1 MANSLSTMLGI
12 VLPLCIDTAMA
23 WHGMA
28 SIILLKYTRNKSKS
42 NIEDQDEQE
51 DLHSIKILILT
62 EFSIRADFFCPFLLS
77 YYFISTLKR
86 LL

>member
-62 EFSIRADFFCPFLLS
+62 EFSIRADFFCPFCFLIILLA
-77 YYFISTLKR
+77 R
-86 LL
+86 